1 MKTEIK
7 QDKDKVFGFLKK
19 YITMSMVLILLVIS
33 IVFFLIYHG
42 LENMRIISNSTSS
55 LLQIS
60 LSCDSLF
67 DSIRKLTFQ
76 IYNDLEIDN
85 MANGLNQ
92 DATTMQKTYTRLN
105 SFIAIGTNI
114 KSIYVYNR
122 QTDCFYTTL
131 RSDPKR
137 KRTEFFDKDAVKYV
151 DDYQT
156 VKYLYPIPRKTRIYG
171 APDVPGNTENI
182 YSIVHSYP
190 VPSVRQPAKVVIVN
204 VSEEW
209 VRNTIESWNKAMK
222 GDICIMNGE
231 GILVSSLY
239 TGEMLEDVTLEKFT
253 SGILG
258 SKNETGSFI
267 CNVQNRK
274 SFVTYVRSNR
284 LGWYFIRII
293 PYSSI
298 YDNLKKIG
306 LITAIMFI
314 AYIIIGFVISY
325 IITGKAKRSIDDII
339 NSLQNQLE
347 DNRSELEKMKEEYL
361 YISMQNNI
369 PVSPEKAKS
378 DFERYNIQL
387 LADSQL
393 SLILLRIDHYDGLC
407 ARYQNYEIA
416 LLKQAAIN
424 EARKNF
430 NAKYPV
436 EIIDMKDDQIVL
448 IFNDS
453 SHSEYMSQITDMITF
468 LQDSVEKNIKL
479 SLSAIVSP
487 SGYTFSDI
495 ALLYTEVRQAS
506 NYRMF
511 YGYKCIIR
519 SEELKALNTKDY
531 VYPIGKEKILLD
543 ALMLG
548 KLEEAEMLLDDI
560 LNSAKDYTYNVMNL
574 LLLRLTSSIVNSF
587 ESMENI
593 SKYPIDYD
601 FNTFISD
608 INKCETLD
616 DIHNRFASMFT
627 HVLELHEQQK
637 NSKYGVLIN
646 RAIDI
651 IKQCYMDESLCLN
664 SIADKLGL
672 SPNYL
677 GRLFKTYTCNSIGD
691 YINKIRVEKTLE
703 LLKECSMPVCDIAVR
718 AGFYSK
724 SYFYT
729 IFKKEMGITPS
740 EYRQNMKR
748 QSQSV

>member
-7 QDKDKVFGFLKK
+7 QDKDKVFCFLKK
-19 YITMSMVLILLVIS
+19 YITMSMILILLVIS
-33 IVFFLIYHG
+33 IVFFSIYHG

-76 IYNDLEIDN
+76 IHNDLEIDN
-85 MANGLNQ
+85 MVNGLYQ
-92 DATTMQKTYTRLN
+92 DATTMQKTYSRLN
-105 SFIAIGTNI
+105 SFITIGTNI
-114 KSIYVYNR
+114 ISIYVYNR
-122 QTDCFYTTL
+122 HTDCFYTTL

-137 KRTEFFDKDAVKYV
+137 KRTEFFDKNAVKFI

-156 VKYLYPIPRKTRIYG
+156 VKYLYPIPRKERIYG

-182 YSIVHSYP
+182 YSIVYCYP
-190 VPSVRQPAKVVIVN
+190 LTSTRQPDKVIIIN

-222 GDICIMNGE
+222 GDICIMNDE

-239 TGEMLEDVTLEKFT
+239 TDAMLQDVTGDKFA
-253 SGILG
+253 SGILS

-284 LGWYFIRII
+284 LGWYFIRVI

-298 YDNLKKIG
+298 YDNLKKIIV
-306 LITAIMFI
+306 ITAIMFI
-314 AYIIIGFVISY
+314 AYLIIGFIISY
-325 IITGKAKRSIDDII
+325 IITGKAKKSIDDII
-339 NSLQNQLE
+339 NSLQNQIK
-347 DNRSELEKMKEEYL
+347 DNRSELEKLKEEYL
-361 YISMQNNI
+361 YVCLQNNI
-369 PVSPEKAKS
+369 PISLEKVKT
-378 DFERYNIQL
+378 DFERYNITL
-387 LADSQL
+387 SADSQL
-393 SLILLRIDHYDGLC
+393 SLILLRIDHYDELY
-407 ARYQNYEIA
+407 ARYKNYEIA
-416 LLKQAAIN
+416 LLKQAVIN
-424 EARKNF
+424 ETRKNF
-430 NAKYPV
+430 SEKYSV
-436 EIIDMKDDQIVL
+436 EIIDMKGDHIVL

-453 SHSEYMSQITDMITF
+453 RYPEHLSQITGMIRLVQGT
-468 LQDSVEKNIKL
+468 VEKNIKM
-479 SLSAIVSP
+479 SLSAVISP

-495 ALLYTEVRQAS
+495 ALLYTEARQAS

-511 YGYKCIIR
+511 YGYKCIIQ

-531 VYPIGKEKILLD
+531 VYPIGKERMLLD

-548 KLEEAEMLLDDI
+548 KLEEAERLLDEI

-587 ESMENI
+587 ESMERI
-593 SKYPIDYD
+593 SKYPIDFD
-601 FNTFISD
+601 FNTFISE
-608 INKCETLD
+608 INKCETLS
-616 DIHNRFASMFT
+616 DIRKRFVSMFT
-627 HVLELHEQQK
+627 HVFSLLEQQK
-637 NSKYGVLIN
+637 DSKYGVLIN
-646 RAIDI
+646 NAIDI
-651 IKQCYMDESLCLN
+651 IHQYYMDESLCLN
-664 SIADKLGL
+664 SIADKLGI

-677 GRLFKTYTCNSIGD
+677 GRLFKTYTYKSIGD
-691 YINKIRVEKTLE
+691 YVNKIRVEKTLE
-703 LLKECSMPVCDIAVR
+703 LLKECSMPVCDIAIR

-729 IFKKEMGITPS
+729 IFKKEMGITPT
-740 EYRQNMKR
+740 EYRQNTKR
-748 QSQSV
+748 QNQSG